1 MVQAD
6 AEARKNEGNEAFK
19 AKKYAEAIAKYSDA
33 IQLDDSNHIYY
44 SNRSAAYAQLEQFK
58 EAENDAA
65 KCIALKPDF
74 VKAYHRYGV
83 ALKGL
88 KKYHEAMATLRAGQK
103 IDFNNQDIN
112 KLIREIEP
120 LYEESE
126 KIRRSGLSPAEQI
139 KEQGNDAFKKAAFDQ
154 AIELYTKAIKA
165 CKDDTSALALSCYNN
180 RAACHQQMSNFSAIV
195 GDCTHVLEYESDN
208 QKALLRRALAYEGLE
223 RYRLALQDIR
233 SLLSINPN
241 IEVANKAQHRLGEC
255 VRRLKQGK

>member
-1 MVQAD
+1 MYL
-6 AEARKNEGNEAFK
+6 E
-19 AKKYAEAIAKYSDA
+19 
-33 IQLDDSNHIYY
+33 
-44 SNRSAAYAQLEQFK
+44 SAAYALDDQFE
-58 EAENDAA
+58 EARNDAA

-74 VKAYHRYGV
+74 VKAYHRHGV

-88 KKYHEAMATLRAGQK
+88 KKYHEAMAVLRAGQK
-103 IDFNNQDIN
+103 IDFNNYDIN

-139 KEQGNDAFKKAAFDQ
+139 KEQGNDAFKKAAFDL
-154 AIELYTKAIKA
+154 AIDLYTKAIKA
-165 CKDDTSALALSCYNN
+165 CDNETSALALSCFNN

-195 GDCTHVLEYESDN
+195 GDCTHVLEYEPDN

-233 SLLSINPN
+233 ALLSINPN
-241 IEVANKAQHRLGEC
+241 IEVRIHIVSNLHGKTHQMIISIGC
-255 VRRLKQGK
+255 KQGSTSPRRMRSSSETRQVEDIANVMKLLSEKFKSS